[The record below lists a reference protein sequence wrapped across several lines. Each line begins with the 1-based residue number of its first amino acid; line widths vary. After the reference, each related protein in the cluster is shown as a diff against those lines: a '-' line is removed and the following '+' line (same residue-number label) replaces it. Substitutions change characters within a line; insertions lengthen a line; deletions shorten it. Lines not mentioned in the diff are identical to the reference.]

1 MPDIKRGHLLEA
13 TSDRP
18 SSFFAR
24 GYCSEKSNNSRSA
37 AAAAVAEVSA
47 LVLKV
52 AMIEGSGAAWQ
63 RRRLVLRHEM
73 PYAASFCSCTLGSQ
87 YTRVLVKL
95 LASILSKVTLKN

>member
-24 GYCSEKSNNSRSA
+24 GYCSEKSNNSRA

-52 AMIEGSGAAWQ
+52 AMIEGSVGAAWQ